1 MLTLIPPIA
10 VISLPV
16 QGERLLTSKIV
27 RPSVRSGRP
36 LITRIEKKEI
46 PMSDSRL
53 KNYALTA
60 GGAAALAA
68 TGLAGAEIQKSSGST
83 PIPEGLGQSGSTE
96 LFTINDI
103 RFNASNQHF
112 GSWSVG
118 GSAVAILQGTS
129 GSIYWS
135 MVNADDSIGTGF
147 SGNPSNIYNL
157 MSFFNSSMAHSG
169 GPLELGTGVI
179 VGFSFTDGSVGDT
192 YYGWVAYDLSMSE
205 GRYSFTVNGW
215 AYNDVAGQGIIAGQD
230 QAAGS
235 SAVPGLGGLAALAI
249 GAAGVR
255 SRRQRTVA

>member
-1 MLTLIPPIA
+1 
-10 VISLPV
+10 
-16 QGERLLTSKIV
+16 
-27 RPSVRSGRP
+27 
-36 LITRIEKKEI
+36 
-46 PMSDSRL
+46 MSDSRL

-83 PIPEGLGQSGSTE
+83 PIPEGLGPTGSTE
-96 LFTINDI
+96 LFTINGVK
-103 RFNASNQHF
+103 FGASNQHF
-112 GSWSVG
+112 GSWSVS
-118 GSAVAILQGTS
+118 GSAVASLWGT
-129 GSIYWS
+129 GSVYWS
-135 MVNADDSIGTGF
+135 RVNADDSIGTGF
-147 SGNPSNIYNL
+147 SGTFYNSNY
-157 MSFFNSSMAHSG
+157 MTFFNSGMTRSG

-179 VGFSFTDGSVGDT
+179 VGFAFTESSGGDT
-192 YYGWVAYDLSMSE
+192 YYGWVDYDLSMSE
-205 GRYSFTVNGW
+205 GSFTFTVNGW

>member
-1 MLTLIPPIA
+1 
-10 VISLPV
+10 
-16 QGERLLTSKIV
+16 
-27 RPSVRSGRP
+27 
-36 LITRIEKKEI
+36 
-46 PMSDSRL
+46 MSDSRL

-83 PIPEGLGQSGSTE
+83 PIPEGQYTSGSTE
-96 LFTINDI
+96 LFTINCEQFRDV
-103 RFNASNQHF
+103 RFYASNQHF
-112 GSWSVG
+112 GSWSDS
-118 GSAVAILQGTS
+118 GSASAMLWGTD

-135 MVNADDSIGTGF
+135 RVNADDSIGTGF
-147 SGNPSNIYNL
+147 YGTLNNSNYMYFLNSG
-157 MSFFNSSMAHSG
+157 MTHSG
-169 GPLELGTGVI
+169 GLLELGTGVI

-192 YYGWVAYDLSMSE
+192 YYGWVDYDLSMSE
-205 GRYSFTVNGW
+205 GSFTFTVNSW
-215 AYNDVAGQGIIAGQD
+215 AYNDVAGQGIIAGQN